1 MKSGLPDRIE
11 PIKLAQTGQTL
22 SGQSQGAALSR
33 WAESSADPVRSG
45 PVDWKAHFK
54 LRTDGAG
61 REVAW
66 MNLHAQAG
74 LQLVCQR
81 CLLPMDWRQQ
91 LERQYRF
98 VATESQALE
107 LDADTE
113 EDLLALDQPLDLL
126 ALVEDELIMD
136 LPMVPMHEEC
146 PKPVRL
152 TTQTP
157 DFVEAP
163 PVFSALA
170 GLKDLKKD

>member
-45 PVDWKAHFK
+45 PVDWKAHFE

-136 LPMVPMHEEC
+136 LPMVPLHDTC
-146 PKPVRL
+146 PVPIK
-152 TTQTP
+152 TGAQTP
-157 DFVEAP
+157 DFVEKAHP
-163 PVFSALA
+163 FAALT
-170 GLKDLKKD
+170 GLKGRKAD